1 MKPTAV
7 KDIMASLQRLMIEHM
22 AADWPLTA
30 DLLPGQNVVSMLQ
43 TSRYREG
50 DDIFIKSEL
59 TGKAEPAVINSVMPW
74 DPVLGYRIILESPVQ
89 GTWTVAHGSSVLRA
103 INHQP
108 LKRVYKGNLN
118 ISPNYPS
125 ISISLPDESND
136 WITLRA
142 TEHEYTFKIR
152 AHILADNFERGT
164 EQISTFGE
172 AIREVLLDH
181 IHPIV
186 DNPQIVIPITSD
198 VPANSS
204 VIELSDTSRIMPG
217 NRVFLRDGEKRPA
230 GSQEA
235 VVQSVLSPTQIRL
248 GTATEWDFLVARG
261 AELIVAERYLF
272 DTRASTMN
280 YGYVPAG
287 TGSFS
292 HSAEISYFAKEMICR
307 TGNLIT

>member
-1 MKPTAV
+1 MKPSAV
-7 KDIMASLQRLMIEHM
+7 KDIMASLQRLLIDHM

-30 DLLPGQNVVSMLQ
+30 NLSPGQNIVSVLQ
-43 TSRYREG
+43 SSRFREG
-50 DDIFIKSEL
+50 DDVFLKSDV
-59 TGKAEPAVINSVMPW
+59 TGKAEAATINSVLPW
-74 DPVLGYRIILESPVQ
+74 DPILGYRIVLDDPVQ
-89 GTWTVAHGSSVLRA
+89 GTWTVANSSSLLRA

-108 LKRVYKGNLN
+108 LKRVYKGSLT
-118 ISPNYPS
+118 ISPDYPS

-136 WITLRA
+136 WLTIRA

-152 AHILADNFERGT
+152 AHVMADNFERGT
-164 EQISTFGE
+164 ELIANFAE
-172 AIREVLLDH
+172 AIREVLIDH
-181 IHPIV
+181 IHPVV
-186 DNPQIVIPITSD
+186 DNPPVIIPITTD

-204 VIELSDTSRIMPG
+204 VIELTDTSRISPG

-235 VVQSVLSPTQIRL
+235 VVQSILSSTQIRL
-248 GTATEWDFLVARG
+248 ATPTEWDYLVARG
-261 AELIVAERYLF
+261 AELIVAVRYLY
-272 DTRASTMN
+272 DTRPSSIS
-280 YGYVPAG
+280 YGYVPGG